1 MVRRRAPEAVAKPT
15 RLPSAEELGTRTAA
29 AIRKAGGWSGRA
41 LASLVSSCRLWGA
54 EARRGFKDLIDLE
67 SLRLQGPDRP
77 RALPA
82 RREPAPRPSTPASE
96 MSPTRVPGGVT
107 VVERSQSRGTVLEVS
122 VLESL
127 GFYDPTSQIVVSVET
142 PAPPGPAGTAA
153 PLPRQAPEPGVTS
166 RQLIPDLDLG
176 SWKPH
181 VIARSKLGRQRL
193 SAATIV
199 VVSLTLLGAL
209 ALVASLFRAPG
220 DRAILEEEAVTQTSS
235 GLATA
240 LTGLDP
246 ILADATTDV
255 AEATSLLISVDTAAR
270 ALFDAAASLGDGAEQ
285 QVVRQSASS
294 VAQRALQLE
303 SLVGEALSYRLVL
316 NPLWRSPAL
325 AGVTDPTQ
333 AAAAISAWE
342 TQLVDMSV
350 ILPAAAELSPH
361 VEQVR
366 AFVDGI
372 EAWRTRY
379 LDALAVDDSAGAEAA
394 VADLEGQLALL
405 AQAGEETLTTVFDD
419 ADNERTRI
427 LADLAILTG

>member
-1 MVRRRAPEAVAKPT
+1 
-15 RLPSAEELGTRTAA
+15 
-29 AIRKAGGWSGRA
+29 
-41 LASLVSSCRLWGA
+41 
-54 EARRGFKDLIDLE
+54 
-67 SLRLQGPDRP
+67 
-77 RALPA
+77 
-82 RREPAPRPSTPASE
+82 

-127 GFYDPTSQIVVSVET
+127 GFYDPASQIVVSVET
-142 PAPPGPAGTAA
+142 PPPAPAATAA
-153 PLPRQAPEPGVTS
+153 PLPRQAPEPGATS

-199 VVSLTLLGAL
+199 VLSLTLLGAL

-220 DRAILEEEAVTQTSS
+220 DRAVLEEEAVTQTSS

-316 NPLWRSPAL
+316 NPLWRSPSL

-379 LDALAVDDSAGAEAA
+379 LDALAVDDIAGAEAA